1 MRKTLI
7 FLLLAALLAGCVPQD
22 AEEPRQNSGYISA
35 EELGETAA
43 LDKGYFEPFI
53 ALSPSKME
61 YIYLYVVDE
70 DGAPVKNITCFNRN
84 EWSDY
89 NADGGGKRS
98 GVSMPGGL
106 LPVPLYSYI
115 EGSELELVLAN
126 CDSAGGAAA
135 QTVTVDINRMRDEE
149 IYKAVWNGETP
160 DDSVKARA
168 DSITV
173 RVKPH
178 SEADFSR
185 YIVYITGHEERADD
199 GETAPAIGVARGKMP
214 AAKNLSAETSPVLGA
229 ITYYEPR
236 YMDADGTV
244 TLAAAALSGFEQ
256 FEIHVVDSPIQ
267 YAGNVS
273 YVFVEDFGQSEY
285 TIEP

>member
-1 MRKTLI
+1 MKKVLI
-7 FLLLAALLAGCVPQD
+7 FLLLAALLVGCAPQSPK
-22 AEEPRQNSGYISA
+22 ELRQNSDYISA
-35 EELGETAA
+35 DELGEAAA
-43 LDKGYFEPFI
+43 LDKSYFEPFI

-70 DGAPVKNITCFNRN
+70 SGAPVKNITCFNQT

-115 EGSELELVLAN
+115 EGGELELILAN
-126 CDSAGGAAA
+126 CDAAGGTVT
-135 QTVTVDINRMRDEE
+135 QTVTVDIDRAKGGE
-149 IYKAVWNGETP
+149 IYKAVWSGETP

-173 RVKPH
+173 HVKPH
-178 SEADFSR
+178 SDADFSR
-185 YIVYITGHEERADD
+185 CIVYITGHEERAADD
-199 GETAPAIGVARGKMP
+199 ETAPAIGAALGKMS
-214 AAKNLSAETSPVLGA
+214 AAKNLSAETSPALGT

-256 FEIHVVDSPIQ
+256 FEIHVVDSLIQ

-273 YVFVEDFGQSEY
+273 YVFVENFGQSEY
-285 TIEP
+285 TVEP